1 MALSH
6 EKGLVKTKKF
16 TCYIEELTVQKY
28 AKQPMLICRFQIG
41 GHIYVLNGTIH
52 IPQCVL
58 YHNKQEVKGSIDK
71 LQGPVVGALARREE
85 MVSGARPLEGQKI
98 QETSTLLNTNW
109 DKLNK
114 LYQDRLK

>member
-1 MALSH
+1 
-6 EKGLVKTKKF
+6 
-16 TCYIEELTVQKY
+16 
-28 AKQPMLICRFQIG
+28 MLICSFQIG
-41 GHIYVLNGTIH
+41 GHIYVLSGTIH
-52 IPQCVL
+52 IPRCVL